1 MTYVH
6 VWGVE
11 EIQAREK
18 GDRGERGEKGEWRE
32 WGEWGERGEK
42 GEWVGQELIFRFTSF
57 SLHCTDVTNATSTGE
72 HITHRRRLL
81 APTVCNKYAT

>member
-18 GDRGERGEKGEWRE
+18 GDR
-32 WGEWGERGEK
+32 GERGEK

-57 SLHCTDVTNATSTGE
+57 SLHCTDVTNTTSTGE